1 MGNREDWEEIERL
14 GEGGQSVVSLVRN
27 RKRRSERAKSL
38 DQIRSALD
46 GDKRAEL
53 ATAIWS
59 YARPDLP
66 SELGALKAF
75 KIQPEDLKRL
85 PPLPGSAE
93 YEAIE
98 RLKNEILALSQ
109 NRPGLPKLLDSNV
122 EERWIVT
129 EFFPERTLEHSPFR
143 YKGKPALALKAFRSL
158 VQTVALLHKD
168 GYVHR
173 DVKPANVFI
182 RTNDEL
188 VLGDF
193 GIVYLPNAA
202 DRVTKTGERVGPRDY
217 MPPWAN
223 LGVRHDK
230 VEPCFD
236 VYMLGKLLWSMIDG
250 RAVLPREYYKNPE
263 FDLTKK
269 FSNNPDT
276 YLINQILD
284 HCVVEQSRECL
295 SSAQDLLIV
304 VDTLLRIIDSG
315 GQLLNDGVPRPC
327 HVCGNGYYQPEVL
340 RQNTPVGSMRFWFSG
355 PGADTSLLS
364 VRTFVCGYCGHVEL
378 FKSQPT

>member
-1 MGNREDWEEIERL
+1 M
-14 GEGGQSVVSLVRN
+14 
-27 RKRRSERAKSL
+27 
-38 DQIRSALD
+38 
-46 GDKRAEL
+46 
-53 ATAIWS
+53 
-59 YARPDLP
+59 
-66 SELGALKAF
+66 
-75 KIQPEDLKRL
+75 
-85 PPLPGSAE
+85 
-93 YEAIE
+93 
-98 RLKNEILALSQ
+98 
-109 NRPGLPKLLDSNV
+109 PKLLDSNV
-122 EERWIVT
+122 AERWIVT
-129 EFFPERTLEHSPFR
+129 EYFPEGTLEHSPFR
-143 YKGKPALALKAFRSL
+143 FQGKPALALRAFRSL